1 MCILVS
7 IETTEEI
14 NMKYLL
20 AGLTFIAVFAFFIAL
35 ALGLVYAGS
44 GVIEFGAELQ
54 KALYFGVLFGCSI
67 GACLS
72 FIVYN
77 EVKYK

>member
-1 MCILVS
+1 
-7 IETTEEI
+7 
-14 NMKYLL
+14 MKYLL
-20 AGLTFIAVFAFFIAL
+20 AGLTFIAVFAFFIGL
-35 ALGLVYAGS
+35 ALGLTYAGS
-44 GVIEFGAELQ
+44 GSIDFGKELQ
-54 KALYFGVLFGCSI
+54 FALYFGMLLGCGI